1 MCRGVLIDRRD
12 KEKIYRF
19 LGTVDKKKNN
29 KNNSNFRLKSYS
41 VDKVS

>member
-19 LGTVDKKKNN
+19 LGTVDKKK
-29 KNNSNFRLKSYS
+29 KQQKQLKFQT
-41 VDKVS
+41 KKL